1 MFHAYGVPRLW
12 CCIKTQ
18 GKKGERLIA
27 EKKEPED
34 WDLGPLQER
43 LRMPHSA
50 PGGGWRSL
58 AELLRS
64 LRTRTSYNS
73 VKAKFARSLPFFQQ
87 RLQFR
92 VRWFL
97 SLRSVPNE
105 DLGSLDTLL
114 VAYRLADPVG
124 ELRRVS
130 QDA

>member
-64 LRTRTSYNS
+64 LRMRTSANRLS
-73 VKAKFARSLPFFQQ
+73 RKFEVGVSPEGACAARVIVPRAAARVVAFVLPKAQKRTERRLPPC
-87 RLQFR
+87 
-92 VRWFL
+92 L
-97 SLRSVPNE
+97 SRCFSIH
-105 DLGSLDTLL
+105 
-114 VAYRLADPVG
+114 
-124 ELRRVS
+124 
-130 QDA
+130 